1 MMEKDDIFEQLASD
15 YGLLTILEQNDIS
28 EARMLELLYMS
39 GQLDLDDYLFSSLD
53 VSDED

>member
-1 MMEKDDIFEQLASD
+1 MESDDIFEQLASD

-28 EARMLELLYMS
+28 EARMLELLYLS
-39 GQLDLDDYLFSSLD
+39 GQLDLDDYIFAELD